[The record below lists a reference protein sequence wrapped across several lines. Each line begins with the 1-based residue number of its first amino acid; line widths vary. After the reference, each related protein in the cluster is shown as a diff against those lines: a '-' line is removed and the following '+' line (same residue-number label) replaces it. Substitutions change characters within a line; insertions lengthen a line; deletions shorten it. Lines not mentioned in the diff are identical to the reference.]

1 MNTVCPV
8 SDIPPVLPGR
18 IEGSAGVVLRAWE
31 ATDAGA
37 LSEAIAESLDHL
49 RPWMPW
55 VADEPLALADRRAR
69 FCGWDQS
76 RRDGGDAVLGAF
88 LHGRVIGGCGLHRR
102 IAADGLELGYWIR
115 SGDTRR
121 GLATTVARALTGAAL
136 AIAEITHVEIHHDK
150 GNLASRR
157 VALKLGFAFQG
168 ESADHREAPGELGI
182 ECRWRMS
189 RGRWAQQD
197 T

>member
-1 MNTVCPV
+1 M
-8 SDIPPVLPGR
+8 SDIASVLPGH
-18 IEGSAGVVLRAWE
+18 IDGPAGVVLRAWE
-31 ATDAGA
+31 AKDAGA

-55 VADEPLALADRRAR
+55 VAAEPVALADRRAR
-69 FCGWDQS
+69 FCVWDES
-76 RRDGGDAVLGAF
+76 RKDGGDAVLGAF
-88 LHGRVIGGCGLHRR
+88 EHGRVIGGCGLHRR

-121 GLATTVARALTGAAL
+121 GLATTVARALTDAAL
-136 AIAEITHVEIHHDK
+136 AVGEITHVEIHHDK
-150 GNLASRR
+150 ANVASRR

-168 ESADHREAPGELGI
+168 ESADRREAPGELGI

-189 RGRWAQQD
+189 HDRWTQQG